1 MKTILSMS
9 IVSAFL
15 VLISFSCKKT
25 NSQDELNANLSQTE
39 TVLLK
44 SYQDAKSNAD
54 LLATQVGPNGQYTNP
69 GVMNEDK
76 LYHMNDSLFSVH
88 YLTYCKDMMDGD
100 NMMGGNSMMGG
111 GNAVHGSGMMGTHAY
126 MGDTTKVNQCY
137 RDLKMIRQ
145 AHTAHHPILHP

>member
-1 MKTILSMS
+1 MS
-9 IVSAFL
+9 IVMAFL
-15 VLISFSCKKT
+15 ILISISCKKT
-25 NSQDELNANLSQTE
+25 NSQDELNTKLSQTE

-44 SYQDAKSNAD
+44 SYQDAKTNAD
-54 LLATQVGPNGQYTNP
+54 LLTTHVGPNGQYTNP
-69 GVMNEDK
+69 NVMNEDK
-76 LYHMNDSLFSVH
+76 LYHMNDSLFSLH

-137 RDLKMIRQ
+137 RDLNMIRQ
-145 AHTAHHPILHP
+145 THNTHHPVLQP

>member
-1 MKTILSMS
+1 MKTFLSMS

-15 VLISFSCKKT
+15 IFISFSCKKT
-25 NSQDELNANLSQTE
+25 NSQDELNIKLSQTE

-54 LLATQVGPNGQYTNP
+54 LLTTHVGPNGRYTNP
-69 GVMNEDK
+69 NVMNEDR
-76 LYHMNDSLFSVH
+76 LYHTNDSLFSQH

-111 GNAVHGSGMMGTHAY
+111 GNAVHGSGMMGTHAF

-145 AHTAHHPILHP
+145 AHIAHHPVLQP